1 MYPQLSCVRCSTFG
15 SEIDL
20 LYLHGLCLDDCPE
33 IPRFPI
39 QPPTSPMNLS
49 LFFQA
54 IAIGLAIAA
63 PVGPIGLLC
72 IQRTLARGYAIGLLS
87 GLGAASADA
96 VYGTIGGL
104 GLVAIAQRLASAQV
118 GLQLG
123 GGLFLCYLG
132 FKSCWPSLKARFSR
146 QPNSSKPDGGSSIS
160 TASSKDLANAKGWRV
175 ALGAYFS
182 TFLLTLSNPI
192 TILAFVALFAS
203 VGLGGDVVGSGSA
216 LVFVAGVFAGSA
228 LWWWF
233 LCGGVS
239 LLRRRLRPRHL
250 RGLDVLSGLA
260 IAGFGL
266 VAIGQ
271 GVGKLFVGN
280 V

>member
-1 MYPQLSCVRCSTFG
+1 
-15 SEIDL
+15 
-20 LYLHGLCLDDCPE
+20 
-33 IPRFPI
+33 
-39 QPPTSPMNLS
+39 MNLS
-49 LFFQA
+49 LFVRA
-54 IAIGLAIAA
+54 IAIGIAIAA

-72 IQRTLARGYAIGLLS
+72 IQRTLVRGYAIGLLS

-123 GGLFLCYLG
+123 GGLFLCYSG
-132 FKSCWPSLKARFSR
+132 FKSSWPSLKARFSSH
-146 QPNSSKPDGGSSIS
+146 PISSECGVGSSKATPPSE
-160 TASSKDLANAKGWRV
+160 DLANIKGWRI

-182 TFLLTLSNPI
+182 TFLLTLSNPV

-203 VGLGGDVVGSGSA
+203 VGLGGDVLGSGSA

-239 LLRRRLRPRHL
+239 LLRRRLQPHHL

-266 VAIGQ
+266 VAIGH
-271 GVGKLFVGN
+271 GVGKLLVGN
-280 V
+280 S